1 MWLAVMVAPA
11 LSATE
16 AAATSLFPHHAAFAA
31 LLLLSLGYGARGA
44 TTPVNRTIDD
54 YLGDSATGARPV
66 FSPGW
71 NYGPTC
77 PGCYV
82 QPDIALTFDR
92 SWHDTT
98 VSVYSVTTNI
108 SIEFTGT
115 ALWVYGIVPN
125 YVRNANTLVNVSFAL
140 DGAPAGNYTHQP
152 SSSNEFFYNVTLF
165 STTALEN
172 VAHTLVM
179 TPQGTAEASY
189 LAFDWAE
196 YTYEEEV
203 VSSSTVQSAATSS
216 AVLTPTIASSLSNAM
231 SPPQSASTLQ
241 AASPTGSSSMPS
253 QTPASQSTENANT
266 TPKHN
271 PPVAAIAGGVI
282 GGLCGLALLAILFYL
297 CQRASRR
304 GSTTGRAD
312 ADGDPM
318 AKVDPFLYPSTF
330 QIGRAAGISLH
341 GNPSSLAS
349 PSADLRAPTS
359 SHGEDGAYVSSAE
372 LSSETG
378 ALPKVARRREEISRQ
393 VRDVEDILAEL
404 RRGGLREARSNR
416 LLCICRAGSRLGVSF
431 PGTFHDSLVYPLVR
445 DRCLWTLDRRTPRTH
460 RHRPPHRLQEV
471 GERVAASTLADRCDL
486 PSAHRRHLPLE
497 SRLTL
502 ARYPTPR
509 LVLARRLALAPSRSV
524 LPARLLRSCVV
535 HSPRQWLFHPPS
547 LDANKPASCRCPPWS
562 RFLVPGWPDS
572 PVR

>member
-1 MWLAVMVAPA
+1 MWPRHPR
-11 LSATE
+11 SPP
-16 AAATSLFPHHAAFAA
+16 ATSLFPNHAAFAA
-31 LLLLSLGYGARGA
+31 LLLLSLGYGA

-152 SSSNEFFYNVTLF
+152 SSSTEFFYNVTLF

-216 AVLTPTIASSLSNAM
+216 
-231 SPPQSASTLQ
+231 
-241 AASPTGSSSMPS
+241 SSSIPS

-271 PPVAAIAGGVI
+271 PPVAAIAGGVV

-378 ALPKVARRREEISRQ
+378 ALPVSLGARRSVLPRPAAPRANQKVARRREEISRQ

-404 RRGGLREARSNR
+404 RRRQSVLSARS
-416 LLCICRAGSRLGVSF
+416 S
-431 PGTFHDSLVYPLVR
+431 P
-445 DRCLWTLDRRTPRTH
+445 
-460 RHRPPHRLQEV
+460 
-471 GERVAASTLADRCDL
+471 
-486 PSAHRRHLPLE
+486 
-497 SRLTL
+497 
-502 ARYPTPR
+502 
-509 LVLARRLALAPSRSV
+509 SV
-524 LPARLLRSCVV
+524 LPGGMSDAPVQGGE
-535 HSPRQWLFHPPS
+535 PPPS
-547 LDANKPASCRCPPWS
+547 VAQALLPDQDGMVMEEWGRRIDRLQTELERLRAEQEGIVLRDPPPAY
-562 RFLVPGWPDS
+562 V
-572 PVR
+572 